1 MYDPLPSGGRGL
13 QTVAWD
19 DTRQCK
25 SKFKTG
31 KTIYK
36 RETRKL
42 LRDEKETLNNYSVSC
57 QVVLFNVAI
66 LNNSK
71 TSMMSCNEYYLDIFL
86 STFFAVSTGLSKF
99 KGSKDFGQ
107 VTEAYYHAVTG
118 RYPQAYYRV
127 GWDAKTVFTLLIN
140 LPTGVTDYLIAR
152 SQTKPA
158 GARWCP

>member
-1 MYDPLPSGGRGL
+1 M
-13 QTVAWD
+13 
-19 DTRQCK
+19 
-25 SKFKTG
+25 
-31 KTIYK
+31 
-36 RETRKL
+36 
-42 LRDEKETLNNYSVSC
+42 
-57 QVVLFNVAI
+57 VLFNVAI

-158 GARWCP
+158 GAK